1 MLELRHKLMQGGP
14 GDAVQ
19 PCRNILRRAR
29 REQRMKNKVL
39 RKFFGFC
46 GAGLLVASTA
56 VGMICSVEAGGPRR
70 SYGQGALQPGQVL
83 HYDVNVVLKLVQVS
97 VVDRKGRPVEDLTRD
112 DFAVFDNG
120 RRVTLTDFEV
130 HRLKPAQLPVAPKPA
145 EPQAA
150 ATPAAPPAPGGTGL
164 SRKFFFFFDFAFNN
178 ARGIVKA
185 KQAALD
191 FLNAKVRPEDEAAVI
206 VYSQVRGLRV
216 LEYLTRDHLK
226 IKQVVGAIDRKAASG
241 RASEIEQQYWR
252 ESGEGAALP
261 RESAPGTPQ
270 PGSPN
275 YNWERQEAKRI
286 AQFFF
291 MRLSDLARALRYVQG
306 RKHFLF
312 FSTGVPAS
320 MVYGAQ
326 TGSPLGTGSGR
337 SRFDAGDTVLIEQ
350 NEAMLREFAASG
362 CTFYTFDTRESAKVP
377 SLFDYDEQT
386 FASGYRDLFS
396 AEGVFQ
402 GSTGVFKEE
411 AVTGKNSLERL
422 SQTTGGKYFGNIDA
436 YARSLDQV
444 QNLTGSFYVLGYPVT
459 EKEDG
464 LFHEVRV
471 EVKRPGCEVRGAG
484 GYFNPKPF
492 REFSELEKKL
502 HLFDLVLNER
512 AFSRLPERFPM
523 KALTVQTVDAS
534 GLVLVGLV
542 PAELTA
548 ALEGGPLEF
557 VSVVFDEKDDVV
569 DIERL
574 ELAGGPRR
582 PCLFQARVPVGPGS
596 YRCRLVVRNMANGR
610 AAMSSVSEAIVR
622 PAASGLF
629 VLSPML
635 FIRSRNIVERLET
648 RGSFSRE
655 GLGLRG
661 LYPFDSED
669 LLPVFEGF
677 EAGEELTVVVPCT
690 VKESGETGLVVGV
703 RLLDARTGVEVGAPF
718 FIKSRERKD
727 GLEVISLGLP
737 AGSLSAGGYI
747 FYVHVQDPVSG
758 ARTYGRA
765 SFLVT
770 KAEAASNNLE

>member
-1 MLELRHKLMQGGP
+1 MKKTIWREPR
-14 GDAVQ
+14 AVF
-19 PCRNILRRAR
+19 P
-29 REQRMKNKVL
+29 
-39 RKFFGFC
+39 
-46 GAGLLVASTA
+46 AGLLIVLSALRLIWA
-56 VGMICSVEAGGPRR
+56 FPAGEGPRR
-70 SYGQGALQPGQVL
+70 SAGQEAFKPGQIL

-120 RRVTLTDFEV
+120 QPVAITDFEV
-130 HRLKPAQLPVAPKPA
+130 HRLKPAPLPVAPKPA
-145 EPQAA
+145 EPQPAA
-150 ATPAAPPAPGGTGL
+150 APTAPATPGSTSL

-178 ARGIVKA
+178 PRGIVKA

-191 FLNAKVRPEDEAAVI
+191 FLKSRVYLEDEAAVI
-206 VYSQVRGLRV
+206 AYSQVRGLRV
-216 LEYLTRDHLK
+216 FEYLTRDHQK
-226 IKQVVGAIDRKAASG
+226 IREAIETIDRKAASG

-252 ESGEGAALP
+252 ESGEGAAMP
-261 RESAPGTPQ
+261 RESAPGTPRA
-270 PGSPN
+270 GSPN

-291 MRLSDLARALRYVQG
+291 MRLGDLARALRYVQG

-362 CTFYTFDTRESAKVP
+362 CSFYTFDTRESAKVP

-444 QNLTGSFYVLGYPVT
+444 QNLTGSFYVLGYPVP
-459 EKEDG
+459 EREDG
-464 LFHEVRV
+464 VFHEVRV

-484 GYFNPKPF
+484 GYFNPRPF
-492 REFSELEKKL
+492 REFSELEKRL

-512 AFSRLPERFPM
+512 AFSRLPERFPL
-523 KALTVQTVDAS
+523 KALPVRTDGSA
-534 GLVLVGLV
+534 GLVLVGLI
-542 PAELTA
+542 PDDLAS
-548 ALEGGPLEF
+548 ALGAGPLEF

-569 DIERL
+569 DTQRL
-574 ELAGGPRR
+574 ELSDRPGR
-582 PCLFQARVPVGPGS
+582 PCLFQARVPSAPGV
-596 YRCRLVVRNMANGR
+596 YRCRLVVRNMETGK
-610 AAMSSVSEAIVR
+610 AAVSSVSRVTVG
-622 PAASGLF
+622 PAEGSGLAVF
-629 VLSPML
+629 PPML
-635 FIRSRNIVERLET
+635 FTTSRGPVLRLET
-648 RGSFSRE
+648 RGSFSTE
-655 GLGLRG
+655 GLRLAGF
-661 LYPFDSED
+661 YPFDSED
-669 LLPVFEGF
+669 LLPVFEVF
-677 EAGEELTVVVPCT
+677 EAGEELTVVVPCAFQ
-690 VKESGETGLVVGV
+690 ESGESGLTVGT
-703 RLLDARTGVEVGAPF
+703 RLLDAGTGVEVKAPF
-718 FIKSRERKD
+718 FIKARERKG

-737 AGSLSAGGYI
+737 AGALAATNYVL
-747 FYVHVQDPVSG
+747 YVHVQDPVSG
-758 ARTYGRA
+758 ARAYGRTA
-765 SFLVT
+765 FIVT
-770 KAEAASNNLE
+770 KTPAASNNLE

>member
-1 MLELRHKLMQGGP
+1 MTIGIIYS
-14 GDAVQ
+14 A
-19 PCRNILRRAR
+19 
-29 REQRMKNKVL
+29 
-39 RKFFGFC
+39 
-46 GAGLLVASTA
+46 GAG
-56 VGMICSVEAGGPRR
+56 GEPRR
-70 SYGQGALQPGQVL
+70 SAGREAFKPGQVL
-83 HYDVNVVLKLVQVS
+83 HYDINVVLKLVQVS

-120 RRVTLTDFEV
+120 RQVTVTDFEV
-130 HRLKPAQLPVAPKPA
+130 HRLKPARSPVVPKPA
-145 EPQAA
+145 EP
-150 ATPAAPPAPGGTGL
+150 PASVAPTVPTAPSSTGL
-164 SRKFFFFFDFAFNN
+164 FRKFFFFFDFAFNN

-191 FLNAKVRPEDEAAVI
+191 FLRSKVRADDEAAVI

-216 LEYLTRDHLK
+216 LEYLTRDHRK
-226 IKQVVGAIDRKAASG
+226 IGEVIETIDRKAASG

-286 AQFFF
+286 VQFFF

-326 TGSPLGTGSGR
+326 TGSPLGAGSGR
-337 SRFDAGDTVLIEQ
+337 SRFDAGDTVLIGQ

-362 CTFYTFDTRESAKVP
+362 CSFYTFDTRESAKVP

-436 YARSLDQV
+436 YTRSLDQV
-444 QNLTGSFYVLGYPVT
+444 QNLTGSFYVLGYPVP

-464 LFHEVRV
+464 AFHEVRV
-471 EVKRPGCEVRGAG
+471 EVRRPGCEVRGAG
-484 GYFNPKPF
+484 GYFNPRPF
-492 REFSELEKKL
+492 REFSGLEKKL

-512 AFSRLPERFPM
+512 AFSRLPERFPL
-523 KALTVQTVDAS
+523 KTLTVQTSGAS
-534 GLVLVGLV
+534 GLVLVGLI
-542 PAELTA
+542 PDELAA
-548 ALEGGPLEF
+548 ALESGPLEF

-569 DIERL
+569 DMQRL
-574 ELAGGPRR
+574 ELSDRPRR
-582 PCLFQARVPVGPGS
+582 SCLFQARVPVGPGA
-596 YRCRLVVRNMANGR
+596 YRCRLVVRNTANGR
-610 AAMSSVSEAIVR
+610 AAVSSVSGVIVG
-622 PAASGLF
+622 PPASGLS

-635 FIRSRNIVERLET
+635 FKTAREGVERVET

-655 GLGLRG
+655 GLSLGG
-661 LYPFDSED
+661 FYPFDSED
-669 LLPVFEGF
+669 LLPVIEGF
-677 EAGEELTVVVPCT
+677 ETGEELTVVVPCA
-690 VKESGETGLVVGV
+690 VKDGGETDLVVGA
-703 RLLDARTGVEVGAPF
+703 RLLDAHTGVEVAAPF
-718 FIKSRERKD
+718 FIKGRKRRD
-727 GLEVISLGLP
+727 GLEVVSLGLP
-737 AGSLSAGGYI
+737 AGALGAGGYI
-747 FYVHVQDPVSG
+747 LYVHVQDPVSG
-758 ARTYGRA
+758 ARAYGRTNFVVSSGQVA
-765 SFLVT
+765 F
-770 KAEAASNNLE
+770 NNLE